1 MCIYGCFLWLQLPS
15 PLLIEDIDLL
25 EDEHTHSPALSSVD
39 STGDGSKVRA
49 HIPFVYG
56 QVIYLCLNKVFVAP
70 SVLDWTI

>member
-1 MCIYGCFLWLQLPS
+1 MSSGRMYLLVKMCIYGCLLWLQLPS

-49 HIPFVYG
+49 DIPFVYERSLL
-56 QVIYLCLNKVFVAP
+56 VHE
-70 SVLDWTI
+70 